1 MKKGKLFGVGV
12 GPGDPELMTLKS
24 VRVIEESSVIAVPGE
39 APENSVAYRIAL
51 RTCPCLLKKE
61 TVALPMPMTKK
72 EEVLKESHRQGAEIL
87 SGFLDQG
94 KQVSFLTLGDPSIY
108 STYLYVKKIL
118 EGRGYDTEMVSGI
131 PSFCAAA
138 AALNVSLSEQAES
151 LHIIPASY
159 PIEEALKLPGTKVLM
174 KSGKKLKQVK
184 DQLLAAGS
192 EVKMVENCGMEGER
206 RYFSTRE
213 MPDEGS
219 YYSLMIVKD

>member
-51 RTCPCLLKKE
+51 RACPCLLKKE

-108 STYLYVKKIL
+108 ST
-118 EGRGYDTEMVSGI
+118 
-131 PSFCAAA
+131 
-138 AALNVSLSEQAES
+138 
-151 LHIIPASY
+151 
-159 PIEEALKLPGTKVLM
+159 
-174 KSGKKLKQVK
+174 
-184 DQLLAAGS
+184 
-192 EVKMVENCGMEGER
+192 
-206 RYFSTRE
+206 
-213 MPDEGS
+213 
-219 YYSLMIVKD
+219 